1 MSWDTNETRR
11 HPALETLIIP
21 PTREISEGFQ
31 VRRALPS
38 MHRRMVGPVI
48 FLDQMGPA
56 VFQAG
61 KGLDVRPH
69 PHIGLATVT
78 YLFQGEVLHR
88 DGLGTVQAI
97 RPGEVNW
104 MTAGRGI
111 AHSER
116 TAPGPR
122 AAGGGLFGLQA
133 WVALPKQYEEIEP
146 SFFHHE
152 ASEIPFMEG
161 EGVRMHLIAGS
172 LHGKRSP
179 VRTFSE
185 MVYADVALKTGARF
199 SLPAEHEERA
209 IYLVEGT
216 LEADGMVFGPG
227 ELLVFRPKANIVLRA
242 ASAARMVLLGGEPMD
257 GPRYMYWN
265 FVSSSKERL
274 EVAKADWREGRFAPV
289 PQETEFIPLPEE
301 PPAPV
306 RYP

>member
-1 MSWDTNETRR
+1 MSWDADETRR
-11 HPALETLIIP
+11 HPALETLIVTR
-21 PTREISEGFQ
+21 TREISDGFD

-38 MHRRMVGPVI
+38 VHRRMVGPFI

-56 VFQAG
+56 VFPAG

-78 YLFQGEVLHR
+78 YLLQGEVLHR

-122 AAGGGLFGLQA
+122 AAGGPLFGLQA
-133 WVALPKQYEEIEP
+133 WVALPKQFEEVAP
-146 SFFHHE
+146 SFVHHE
-152 ASEIPFMEG
+152 AREIPFLEG
-161 EGVRMHLIAGS
+161 EGVRMHLIAGA

-179 VRTFSE
+179 VKTFSE
-185 MVYADVALKTGARF
+185 MFYADVALQAGARLT
-199 SLPAEHEERA
+199 LPAEHEERA
-209 IYLVEGT
+209 LYLFEGT
-216 LEADGMVFGPG
+216 LEAGGMVFGPG
-227 ELLVFRPKANIVLRA
+227 ELLVFRPGAELVLKAP
-242 ASAARMVLLGGEPMD
+242 SAARMVLLGGEPMD
-257 GPRYMYWN
+257 GPRYIYWN

-301 PPAPV
+301 PAPV